1 VAQVACGFFHT
12 MFLLQSSEVFAVGR
26 GDWGLLGMG
35 DRMDRKLPCKIV
47 ELQVLSLTAI
57 MKRQTSNLAAAGPT
71 YRFHRLRSPPQVTS
85 LQMCAPI
92 LPNSASS
99 SAVSFDG
106 HLYMWG
112 CGSNGRLGLGD
123 VRDSS
128 VPQ

>member
-1 VAQVACGFFHT
+1 
-12 MFLLQSSEVFAVGR
+12 VGR

-35 DRMDRKLPCKIV
+35 DRMDRKLPCKII
-47 ELQVLSLTAI
+47 ELQVLSLTAAI
-57 MKRQTSNLAAAGPT
+57 MKCQTSNLAAAGPSH
-71 YRFHRLRSPPQVTS
+71 RFHRMWSPPQVTS
-85 LQMCAPI
+85 I
-92 LPNSASS
+92 PNVWPHTLKSASS